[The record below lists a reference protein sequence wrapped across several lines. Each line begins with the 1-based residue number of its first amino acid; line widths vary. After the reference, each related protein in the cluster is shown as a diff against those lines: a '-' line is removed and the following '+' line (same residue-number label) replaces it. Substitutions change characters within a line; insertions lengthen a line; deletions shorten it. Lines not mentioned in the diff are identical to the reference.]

1 MFITK
6 EFSNFQADLSYK
18 DKLELAIPSIHN
30 KNLWFQENVLYE
42 LALLKHIIIEFFKNK
57 KWSPEDITSAKD
69 LCLLAFSRIILPVS
83 NQHGESKYKSIN
95 KHIKNKDAI
104 SKFTSHLNYM
114 IEKIRIL
121 NKIKPNTK
129 TFVYHADSRKLD
141 FINDDFCDFLV
152 TSPPY
157 LSSWDYALYHKFRFI
172 WLDLDIKKFNSV
184 EIGKHLRRE
193 GNEIQRYTQD
203 MHDCLKEFSRI
214 LTKNSF
220 CCIVNA
226 PSLLNKKYVDT
237 NNILI
242 EEARK
247 NSLVLVDKI
256 KRRTLGPHYGLQ
268 ASLDSKEIEVEKKA
282 KSKEKE
288 ETILIFR
295 NKK

>member
-1 MFITK
+1 M
-6 EFSNFQADLSYK
+6 
-18 DKLELAIPSIHN
+18 
-30 KNLWFQENVLYE
+30 
-42 LALLKHIIIEFFKNK
+42 
-57 KWSPEDITSAKD
+57 
-69 LCLLAFSRIILPVS
+69 PVS

-184 EIGKHLRRE
+184 EIGKHLRR
-193 GNEIQRYTQD
+193 
-203 MHDCLKEFSRI
+203 I

-256 KRRTLGPHYGLQ
+256 KRRTLGPHYVLQ